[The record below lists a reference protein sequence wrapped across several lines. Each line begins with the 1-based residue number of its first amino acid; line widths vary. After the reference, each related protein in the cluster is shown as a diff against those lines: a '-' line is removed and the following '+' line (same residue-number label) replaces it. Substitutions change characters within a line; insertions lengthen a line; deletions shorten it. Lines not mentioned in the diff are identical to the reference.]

1 MKHKPAA
8 DTADLATEQ
17 RHPGSRALDKLT
29 SLQIASVMNAE
40 DAKIA
45 GAVRKAL
52 PQIAQAI
59 DAIAEALSKGG
70 RLIYVGTGTSGRIGA
85 LDAVEC
91 PPTFNVPPGLVQY
104 IIAGGEQALGAAVE
118 ADEDSRTAGRAD
130 LARHKPSRRD
140 VVVGIAASGRTPYSV
155 AALKYARSKGSKT
168 VAISCNRNSP
178 LESAADIRIVVN
190 TGPEVLTGS
199 TRMKAGTA
207 QKMVL
212 NMLTTG
218 AMTRMGLVYENLM
231 VNVHLKNS
239 KLSERGIQIVMQA
252 TGLGREA
259 GVQMLRKA
267 RGSVPVAIV
276 MSKSG
281 VTRAE
286 AERRLLRSHG
296 RVHAALK

>member
-1 MKHKPAA
+1 M
-8 DTADLATEQ
+8 
-17 RHPGSRALDKLT
+17 
-29 SLQIASVMNAE
+29 VE

-59 DAIAEALSKGG
+59 DVIAESLANEG

-91 PPTFNVPPGLVQY
+91 PPTFNVAPDLVQY
-104 IIAGGEQALGAAVE
+104 VIAGGNEALGAAIE
-118 ADEDSRTAGRAD
+118 ADEDSRSAGRTD

-140 VVVGIAASGRTPYSV
+140 VVVGIAASGRTPYTV

-168 VAISCNRNSP
+168 VAISCNRSSP
-178 LESAADIRIVVN
+178 LERASDIGIVVN

-199 TRMKAGTA
+199 TRMKAATA

-231 VNVHLKNS
+231 VNAS
-239 KLSERGIQIVMQA
+239 ISRTA
-252 TGLGREA
+252 
-259 GVQMLRKA
+259 
-267 RGSVPVAIV
+267 S
-276 MSKSG
+276 
-281 VTRAE
+281 
-286 AERRLLRSHG
+286 
-296 RVHAALK
+296 